1 MGDSAYSFSLTTF
14 SRTGKLLQI
23 EYALNAVA
31 NGRTS
36 LGICAKD
43 GVVIATDKKLT
54 SELVDVAHVHKVE
67 LLTPSSGVC
76 YAGVGPD
83 YRVLGKCFLGIY
95 VCGRTHARPW
105 TNICFA
111 CNHVFPDLSM
121 IL

>member
-54 SELVDVAHVHKVE
+54 SELVDVSHVHKVE

-83 YRVLGKCFLGIY
+83 YRVLGTFTLLL
-95 VCGRTHARPW
+95 
-105 TNICFA
+105 ICFDF
-111 CNHVFPDLSM
+111 VS
-121 IL
+121 